1 MPRKQ
6 KNIHYIYKT
15 TNLINKKF
23 YIGIH
28 STNNI
33 DDGYLGSGTRLRRS
47 IRKYGEKNFKREIL
61 EFCNSREE
69 LSRKESEIVNSDL
82 IKDNLCMNLMIGG
95 ENVNG
100 IGPLN
105 TFYGKHHTKEHKE
118 RISKV
123 IKKWAEENPEIIS
136 KAKIKRKETFKK
148 IGFNFA
154 TFKNRKHSEESK
166 LKMKGQD
173 KSGNK
178 NSQYGTMWITNGIEN
193 KKIKKDDL
201 IPSGYYKGRK

>member
-105 TFYGKHHTKEHKE
+105 TFYG
-118 RISKV
+118 RILKV
-123 IKKWAEENPEIIS
+123 GYVLY
-136 KAKIKRKETFKK
+136 KIYK
-148 IGFNFA
+148 NFVKQA
-154 TFKNRKHSEESK
+154 
-166 LKMKGQD
+166 
-173 KSGNK
+173 
-178 NSQYGTMWITNGIEN
+178 
-193 KKIKKDDL
+193 
-201 IPSGYYKGRK
+201 